1 MFSGKTTELIRR
13 MKRYQVA
20 NKSCLVFK
28 YSGDTRYDNLALSTH
43 DQQKL
48 PAISAS
54 ILSKY
59 ADIAMKYD
67 VIGIDEGQFV
77 SLFSHFNLPW
87 NGDWKKFQFAD
98 TVDFCEKLADLGK
111 VVVVA
116 ALDGTYQRQGFGN
129 ILQLVPLAESVEKLN
144 AVCMMCF
151 ESASYTKR
159 IGNEEEVGKYSF
171 CGNFL

>member
-59 ADIAMKYD
+59 ADIAMKYE

-77 SLFSHFNLPW
+77 SLSHISICHKML
-87 NGDWKKFQFAD
+87 
-98 TVDFCEKLADLGK
+98 
-111 VVVVA
+111 
-116 ALDGTYQRQGFGN
+116 
-129 ILQLVPLAESVEKLN
+129 
-144 AVCMMCF
+144 
-151 ESASYTKR
+151 
-159 IGNEEEVGKYSF
+159 
-171 CGNFL
+171 

>member
-59 ADIAMKYD
+59 ADIAMKYE

-77 SLFSHFNLPW
+77 SLFLIFQFVTKCY
-87 NGDWKKFQFAD
+87 DWQKLQFAD
-98 TVDFCEKLADLGK
+98 TVEFCEKLADCGK

-159 IGNEEEVGKYSF
+159 IGNEEEVGKT
-171 CGNFL
+171 L